1 MKGIRRVKKII
12 SDQKNAG
19 CFLIFFSIFC
29 FIPYNLF
36 ASSPGTTGA
45 NFLKME
51 IGARPV
57 ALGGAFVAV
66 ADDANLIYWN
76 PAGLSGIEHNEVTL
90 MHNERGEEIRYEFLA
105 YVQPVKV
112 LKGGLGASV
121 SFLNVGGI
129 EGYDPWGVK
138 TGELY
143 FHDFAFSLAYGRR
156 LIGKLDGGINFK
168 IFQEI
173 LDDEKVN
180 AYAVDIGWLY
190 PSPLKSLVFGLNIQN
205 IGSPIKFIDDEDE
218 LPLNIKV
225 GGAWK
230 HELFG
235 NDLTTALDFNFPRDN
250 DFFLNLG
257 GEFWVHNAIALRI
270 GYKSRDDLTNGLRL
284 GLGFRV
290 KGLNLDYAFLSKED
304 FDDGHKISISFRFG
318 RNYENT
324 QIEKNIEESFLRGK
338 KYFLRGDLLNAHK
351 EFKNI
356 LAVAPGHERAL
367 ELLARTRVKVEEV
380 ITLTSIDEYLSKG
393 KRYYHDGEM
402 IRARAEFENI
412 LELVPG
418 HQEAKEYLVKMEKRF
433 KEVIKSF
440 FDKGFEY
447 YENGK
452 YVEATG
458 EFNKVLTLD
467 TNYTQARE
475 YIAII
480 KERQRKIKEVKK
492 AQIIKRR
499 YEKGIYLYKEK
510 HFVNALHEFK
520 KVLSV
525 NPKYKKVS
533 FYIKQSKRKMA
544 DLYFR
549 KGLYMYQKL
558 KWNKALIEFK
568 KVLAL
573 NPRHSKT
580 IDYMA
585 QINKKLSSDCCREAI
600 VLYKENRLLEAMSK
614 FKEVLE
620 LDSQNELAS
629 NYLKEIQDKIKKIN
643 NTQSNEYNKQGLV
656 QYSKGNLKQAIKLWE
671 KALVLN
677 PDLEMAGKNLKR
689 AQTELEQNH
698 RE

>member
-1 MKGIRRVKKII
+1 MTGISRVKKII
-12 SDQKNAG
+12 SDKKKAG

-29 FIPYNLF
+29 FFSYTVF
-36 ASSPGTTGA
+36 AASAGTTGA

-51 IGARPV
+51 VGARPV
-57 ALGGAFVAV
+57 GLGGAFVAV

-76 PAGLSGIEHNEVTL
+76 PAGLSGIEHKELIL

-168 IFQEI
+168 IFQEM
-173 LDDEKVN
+173 LDDEK
-180 AYAVDIGWLY
+180 ATGYALDIGWLY
-190 PSPLKSLVFGLNIQN
+190 PAPLKSLVLGLSIQN
-205 IGSPIKFIDDEDE
+205 IGPPIKFIDEGDE

-257 GEFWVHNAIALRI
+257 GEFWVHNAIALRA
-270 GYKSRDDLTNGLRL
+270 GYESRDDLTNGLRL
-284 GLGFRV
+284 GLGFKV
-290 KGLNLDYAFLSKED
+290 KGLNLDYAFLSKDD

-338 KYFLRGDLLNAHK
+338 KYFSRGDLLNAHK

-356 LAVAPGHERAL
+356 LAVAPGHEGSL
-367 ELLARTRVKVEEV
+367 ELLARTRVKIEDVV
-380 ITLTSIDEYLSKG
+380 TLKSVDEYLSKG
-393 KRYYHDGEM
+393 KKYYNDGEM

-418 HQEAKEYLVKMEKRF
+418 HQEAEEYLVKMEKRF

-440 FDKGFEY
+440 FDKGLEY
-447 YENGK
+447 SENGQ

-467 TNYTQARE
+467 PNHAQARE

-480 KERQRKIKEVKK
+480 KERQQKIKEVKK
-492 AQIIKRR
+492 EQRIKRR
-499 YEKGIYLYKEK
+499 YEKGIYRYKEK
-510 HFVNALHEFK
+510 QFVKALREFK
-520 KVLSV
+520 KVLSI
-525 NPKYKKVS
+525 NPKYKKIS

-544 DLYFR
+544 NLCFR

-558 KWNKALIEFK
+558 EWNKALIEFK

-573 NPRHSKT
+573 NPKHSKT

-585 QINKKLSSDCCREAI
+585 QINKKVSEDRYREAM
-600 VLYKENRLLEAMSK
+600 VLYEENKLLEAMSK
-614 FKEVLE
+614 FKEVLD

-629 NYLKEIQDKIKKIN
+629 KYLMEIQGKIREVN
-643 NTQSNEYNKQGLV
+643 NTQANEYNKQGLV
-656 QYSKGNLKQAIKLWE
+656 QYSKGNLEQAIKLWE
-671 KALVLN
+671 KALILN

-689 AQTELEQNH
+689 AQIELE
-698 RE
+698 